1 MAKKDATS
9 TSREIVPVTA
19 ERPESPVAKAILE
32 FVSRIPESEVPKVK
46 GDPAEEC
53 RRLASSAAQKAAIT
67 AGSLALPPG
76 PFGWLTVLPELVAIW
91 RIQGQLVSDIA
102 AAYGK
107 TPKLGREQMLWCL
120 FRHTAAQAFRD
131 VAIRVGD
138 RLVFR
143 TTATSVLQRLAGRIG
158 VSVSKRAVGKGISRW
173 LPVVGALGVGAY
185 AYYDTGQVAK
195 TAIDLFS
202 GEIHIDDDPDSN
214 AGKKAGARKTIDA
227 SPITVTQTGSPT
239 SGSQARRGSQARTST
254 RSVGAGSAGEKPPK
268 KSAAR
273 KTPATPVGAGSAGEK
288 PTKKSAPRKT
298 SPAFIRKRASTK
310 KVVTRQPAAAKTAAK
325 TSRPTAK
332 KAATKATKKTAARRT
347 PAKKTV
353 TRKPKA
359 AT

>member
-1 MAKKDATS
+1 MTKRDSES
-9 TSREIVPVTA
+9 TTREIVPVTA
-19 ERPESPVAKAILE
+19 GDRNDSPVARAILE
-32 FVSRIPESEVPKVK
+32 FVSRIPESDVPRASK
-46 GDPAEEC
+46 GTVEEEC
-53 RRLASSAAQKAAIT
+53 RRLASAAANKAALT

-76 PFGWLTVLPELVAIW
+76 PLGWLTVLPELVAIW

-107 TPKLGREQMLWCL
+107 TAKLGREQMLWCL

-131 VAIRVGD
+131 IAIRVGD

-202 GEIHIDDDPDSN
+202 GEIHIDDDGGSSPRK
-214 AGKKAGARKTIDA
+214 GKPRDDGDA
-227 SPITVTQTGSPT
+227 Q
-239 SGSQARRGSQARTST
+239 
-254 RSVGAGSAGEKPPK
+254 
-268 KSAAR
+268 
-273 KTPATPVGAGSAGEK
+273 TPATDTSHAPPSRSKASARKKTAVGDPA
-288 PTKKSAPRKT
+288 KKTSVRKAVKRAAPRKRV
-298 SPAFIRKRASTK
+298 AATK
-310 KVVTRQPAAAKTAAK
+310 VAKTA
-325 TSRPTAK
+325 TK
-332 KAATKATKKTAARRT
+332 KAAKKTAARRA
-347 PAKKTV
+347 PAKKT
-353 TRKPKA
+353 TRKSKP

>member
-1 MAKKDATS
+1 MPKRDSES

-19 ERPESPVAKAILE
+19 GDRNESPVAKAILE
-32 FVSRIPESEVPKVK
+32 FVSRIPESDVPRASK
-46 GDPAEEC
+46 GSAEEEC
-53 RRLASSAAQKAAIT
+53 RRMASAAANKAALT

-76 PFGWLTVLPELVAIW
+76 PLGWLTVLPELVAIW

-107 TPKLGREQMLWCL
+107 TAKLGREQMLWCL

-131 VAIRVGD
+131 IAVRVGD

-202 GEIHIDDDPDSN
+202 GEIHIDDDGGATKKKRRGSDPSPEP
-214 AGKKAGARKTIDA
+214 ATGKNSPVGADLVGDPTPKATARKPVKQSATRKRTVTKKPTKPTARKT
-227 SPITVTQTGSPT
+227 
-239 SGSQARRGSQARTST
+239 
-254 RSVGAGSAGEKPPK
+254 
-268 KSAAR
+268 
-273 KTPATPVGAGSAGEK
+273 
-288 PTKKSAPRKT
+288 
-298 SPAFIRKRASTK
+298 
-310 KVVTRQPAAAKTAAK
+310 
-325 TSRPTAK
+325 AK
-332 KAATKATKKTAARRT
+332 KTTVRRTATKKT
-347 PAKKTV
+347 
-353 TRKPKA
+353 TRKTKP

>member
-1 MAKKDATS
+1 MAKKDAS
-9 TSREIVPVTA
+9 SSNSREIVPVSA
-19 ERPESPVAKAILE
+19 DRGESPVAKAILE
-32 FVSRIPESEVPKVK
+32 FVSRIPESDIPRIK
-46 GDPAEEC
+46 GDAAEEC
-53 RRLASSAAQKAAIT
+53 RRLAASAAQKAAIT
-67 AGSLALPPG
+67 AGTLALPPG
-76 PFGWLTVLPELVAIW
+76 PLGWLTVLPELVAIW

-202 GEIHIDDDPDSN
+202 GEIHIDDDPDNSKP
-214 AGKKAGARKTIDA
+214 GKKTPVGA
-227 SPITVTQTGSPT
+227 PVEPH
-239 SGSQARRGSQARTST
+239 
-254 RSVGAGSAGEKPPK
+254 VGAGSAGDKPTT
-268 KSAAR
+268 KSATR
-273 KTPATPVGAGSAGEK
+273 KLAGNPVGAGSAGDK
-288 PTKKSAPRKT
+288 PSARTATTRKAAARKPATTKVAKSATAR
-298 SPAFIRKRASTK
+298 PAAKRATK
-310 KVVTRQPAAAKTAAK
+310 
-325 TSRPTAK
+325 
-332 KAATKATKKTAARRT
+332 KATKKTPARRA
-347 PAKKTV
+347 PAKKSAS
-353 TRKPKA
+353 RSPKA

>member
-1 MAKKDATS
+1 MAKKDPTS
-9 TSREIVPVTA
+9 TSKEIVPVSA
-19 ERPESPVAKAILE
+19 ERGESPVAKAILE
-32 FVSRIPESEVPKVK
+32 FVSRIPESEVPRVK
-46 GDPAEEC
+46 GDAAEEC

-76 PFGWLTVLPELVAIW
+76 PLGWLTVLPELVAIW

-202 GEIHIDDDPDSN
+202 GEIHIDDDPDGSDPDGREP
-214 AGKKAGARKTIDA
+214 GKTSRARKESVTSDA
-227 SPITVTQTGSPT
+227 AKTL
-239 SGSQARRGSQARTST
+239 
-254 RSVGAGSAGEKPPK
+254 VGAGSAGDP
-268 KSAAR
+268 
-273 KTPATPVGAGSAGEK
+273 PATKTAA
-288 PTKKSAPRKT
+288 RKT
-298 SPAFIRKRASTK
+298 SPAATRKRATTKKTVARKSATTKATKVAKPSTK
-310 KVVTRQPAAAKTAAK
+310 KA
-325 TSRPTAK
+325 TAK
-332 KAATKATKKTAARRT
+332 ATSKATKKVTARRAPAKKTAARKPRT
-347 PAKKTV
+347 
-353 TRKPKA
+353 

>member
-1 MAKKDATS
+1 MAKKDVTS
-9 TSREIVPVTA
+9 SSSSREIVAVTA
-19 ERPESPVAKAILE
+19 DRGESPVAKAILE
-32 FVSRIPESEVPKVK
+32 FVSRIPESDVPRIK
-46 GDPAEEC
+46 GDAAEEC
-53 RRLASSAAQKAAIT
+53 RRLAASAAQKAAIT
-67 AGSLALPPG
+67 AGTLALPPG
-76 PFGWLTVLPELVAIW
+76 PLGWLTVLPELVAIW

-202 GEIHIDDDPDSN
+202 GEIHIDDTPDGSEP
-214 AGKKAGARKTIDA
+214 GKKAVVEA
-227 SPITVTQTGSPT
+227 SSAKATVEAGSAKAT
-239 SGSQARRGSQARTST
+239 
-254 RSVGAGSAGEKPPK
+254 VGAGSAGDKAAT

-273 KTPATPVGAGSAGEK
+273 KT
-288 PTKKSAPRKT
+288 
-298 SPAFIRKRASTK
+298 SPASTRKRATTKKTVARKSASTK
-310 KVVTRQPAAAKTAAK
+310 AVKSAK
-325 TSRPTAK
+325 P
-332 KAATKATKKTAARRT
+332 ATKKTAAKAAKKTTARRA
-347 PAKKTV
+347 PAKKATAS
-353 TRKPKA
+353 RKPKA

>member
-1 MAKKDATS
+1 MAKKDASS
-9 TSREIVPVTA
+9 TSREIVPVSA
-19 ERPESPVAKAILE
+19 DRGESPVAKAILE
-32 FVSRIPESEVPKVK
+32 FVSRIPESDVPRIK
-46 GDPAEEC
+46 GDAAEEC
-53 RRLASSAAQKAAIT
+53 RRLAASAAQKAAIT
-67 AGSLALPPG
+67 AGTLALPPG
-76 PFGWLTVLPELVAIW
+76 PLGWLTVLPELVAIW

-202 GEIHIDDDPDSN
+202 GEIHIDDDPDGSN
-214 AGKKAGARKTIDA
+214 PGKKT
-227 SPITVTQTGSPT
+227 T
-239 SGSQARRGSQARTST
+239 
-254 RSVGAGSAGEKPPK
+254 VGAGSASDKPAPASATRKLTSAPAGTGSAGDKPVAKKATRRTTPTATRKRATTK

-273 KTPATPVGAGSAGEK
+273 KSAT
-288 PTKKSAPRKT
+288 TKVAKSAT
-298 SPAFIRKRASTK
+298 
-310 KVVTRQPAAAKTAAK
+310 AKP
-325 TSRPTAK
+325 SAK
-332 KAATKATKKTAARRT
+332 KAVKKATKKTTARRA
-347 PAKKTV
+347 PAKKPAA
-353 TRKPKA
+353 RKPKT

>member
-1 MAKKDATS
+1 MAKKDATPSS
-9 TSREIVPVTA
+9 TSREIVAVTA
-19 ERPESPVAKAILE
+19 DRGESPVAKAILE
-32 FVSRIPESEVPKVK
+32 FVSRIPESDVPRIK
-46 GDPAEEC
+46 GDAAEEC
-53 RRLASSAAQKAAIT
+53 RRLAASAAQKAAIT
-67 AGSLALPPG
+67 AGTLALPPG
-76 PFGWLTVLPELVAIW
+76 PLGWLTVLPELVAIW

-202 GEIHIDDDPDSN
+202 GEIHIDDTPDGTEP
-214 AGKKAGARKTIDA
+214 GKKAVVGASSAKA
-227 SPITVTQTGSPT
+227 TVEAGSAKAT
-239 SGSQARRGSQARTST
+239 VGAGSAKAT
-254 RSVGAGSAGEKPPK
+254 VGAGSAGDKAAT

-273 KTPATPVGAGSAGEK
+273 KT
-288 PTKKSAPRKT
+288 
-298 SPAFIRKRASTK
+298 SPASTRKRATTKKTVARKSASTK
-310 KVVTRQPAAAKTAAK
+310 AVKSAK
-325 TSRPTAK
+325 P
-332 KAATKATKKTAARRT
+332 ATKKTAAKAAKKTTARRA
-347 PAKKTV
+347 PAKKATAS
-353 TRKPKA
+353 RKPKA